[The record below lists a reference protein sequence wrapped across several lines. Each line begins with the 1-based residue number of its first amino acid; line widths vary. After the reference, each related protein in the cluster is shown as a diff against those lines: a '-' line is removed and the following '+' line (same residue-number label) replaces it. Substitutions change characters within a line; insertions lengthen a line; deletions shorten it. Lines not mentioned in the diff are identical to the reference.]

1 MPSSGCGSLVLSG
14 LLPGLPCSAKPSTV
28 NRETA
33 YSKLGFK
40 LLWLSVPQVSQL
52 VENNVRQGFLRIP
65 DFHALLA
72 EIKDPDVRDLIEF
85 LYNSGCRQWKPM
97 AMQWSLARSRQLDGA
112 AAGGVLE
119 E

>member
-1 MPSSGCGSLVLSG
+1 MPLSG
-14 LLPGLPCSAKPSTV
+14 YQLAHTKAGAKPSTV

-85 LYNSGCRQWKPM
+85 LYNRGWRQWEPM